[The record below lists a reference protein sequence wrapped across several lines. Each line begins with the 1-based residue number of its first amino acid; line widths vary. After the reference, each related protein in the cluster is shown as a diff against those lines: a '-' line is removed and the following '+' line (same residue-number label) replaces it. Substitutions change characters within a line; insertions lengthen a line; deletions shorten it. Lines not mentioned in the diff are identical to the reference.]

1 VRKPVDPQNPRS
13 HPRNVRVV
21 PKSRD
26 FH

>member
-1 VRKPVDPQNPRS
+1 VRKPLDAQNPRS